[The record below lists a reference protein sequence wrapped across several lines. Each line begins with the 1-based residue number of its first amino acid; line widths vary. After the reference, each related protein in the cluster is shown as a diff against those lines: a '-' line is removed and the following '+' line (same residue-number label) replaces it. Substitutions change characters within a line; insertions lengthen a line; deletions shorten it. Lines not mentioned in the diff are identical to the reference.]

1 MSQQTGSKIHAVP
14 VDKDGNFD
22 IKDMEKLI
30 NKKTKIISV
39 PHVSNVLGTV
49 FPVKEISKLAM
60 KLMLFA
66 LLMVVRVLFTC
77 QLMLKI
83 LIVISILLAHISS
96 MVRLALEFYGETFN
110 FTGNATFFRWW

>member
-22 IKDMEKLI
+22 IKDMERLI

-49 FPVKEISKLAM
+49 FPVKEIA
-60 KLMLFA
+60 
-66 LLMVVRVLFTC
+66 R
-77 QLMLKI
+77 
-83 LIVISILLAHISS
+83 LAHEVNAICI
-96 MVRLALEFYGETFN
+96 VDGCQGAIHLPVDVKDIDCDFYTFEFT
-110 FTGNATFFRWW
+110 